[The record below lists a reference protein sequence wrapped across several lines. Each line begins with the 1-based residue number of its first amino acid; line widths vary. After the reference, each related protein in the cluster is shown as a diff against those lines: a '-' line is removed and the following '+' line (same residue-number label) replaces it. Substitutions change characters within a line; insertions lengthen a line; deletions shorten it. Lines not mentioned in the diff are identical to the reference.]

1 MKIILEPNEKQMEVL
16 TKVSEITGVDYD
28 GIEWGIDVTPDRLI
42 EALEDMICEY
52 HKKEE
57 DLEDL
62 KQNIEDNYEQ
72 VSVWK
77 QVL

>member
-1 MKIILEPNEKQMEVL
+1 MEIILKLNEKQMETL

-28 GIEWGIDVTPDRLI
+28 GLQWNINITPDRLI

-57 DLEDL
+57 ELDDL

-72 VSVWK
+72 VPVWK